1 MKKYLFLPAVSMVLL
16 FMFCTKHSDVTVTQP
31 VKVFPSPQKTN
42 SYLALGDSYTIG
54 QSVPAN
60 ASFPAQLV
68 QALGLQ
74 QLGFADPKIIAR
86 TGWTTDELQSAIN
99 TEQPAN
105 NFDLVTLLIGVNNQF
120 RNYSKTTYR
129 QGFVSL
135 LNQSIT
141 FAKGNKQHV
150 FVLSIPDW
158 GVTPYA
164 NGYDRSTIAKEIDQF
179 NAINKEESL
188 KAGVVYVDITAIS
201 RTAANDPSLIAEDGL
216 HPSAKMYGLWVKELA
231 PAILLN
237 FK

>member
-1 MKKYLFLPAVSMVLL
+1 MKILFLLSVFLFTGLVSCKTDKTYNPAPAVANK
-16 FMFCTKHSDVTVTQP
+16 TP
-31 VKVFPSPQKTN
+31 VKEALQ
-42 SYLALGDSYTIG
+42 YLALGDSYTIG

-74 QLGFADPKIIAR
+74 QLGFADPKVIAR
-86 TGWTTDELQSAIN
+86 TGWTTDELQLAIN

-120 RNYSKTTYR
+120 RNYSKTIYR
-129 QGFVSL
+129 REFVSL